1 MEIAAPPSPSAAAF
15 SQLLKRSLA
24 RPPIAFDPS
33 QRDQVR
39 KLAELTAAD
48 LHMALQRFRIGMDRH
63 DGHPRCVFVDVEEP
77 YMIS

>member
-1 MEIAAPPSPSAAAF
+1 
-15 SQLLKRSLA
+15 
-24 RPPIAFDPS
+24 
-33 QRDQVR
+33 VR